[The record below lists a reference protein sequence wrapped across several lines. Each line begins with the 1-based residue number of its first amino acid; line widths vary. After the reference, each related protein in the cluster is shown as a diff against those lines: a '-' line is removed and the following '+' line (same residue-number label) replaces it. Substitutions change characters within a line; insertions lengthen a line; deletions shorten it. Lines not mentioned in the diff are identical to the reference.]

1 MFDCTH
7 YFFLLV
13 LLVLLNN
20 NLRVKSCYS
29 VTSVIYTHFFS
40 SVSDWWNQFPLTAQ
54 QSFRA
59 LVALVAQSSFL
70 SWKRQPADHYEY
82 SYDMSE
88 LTCDVVLTSASDSF
102 SEKKAS
108 LPLHYSRWKLTANE
122 GKRKREDFCN
132 TTNGNW
138 LQAKGKERIQVQG
151 ITLHFTNRCI
161 LVLMFLS
168 LGL

>member
-70 SWKRQPADHYEY
+70 SWKRSQ
-82 SYDMSE
+82 
-88 LTCDVVLTSASDSF
+88 LTTASIVMTCQSWHVIWCWHLLAT
-102 SEKKAS
+102 AS
-108 LPLHYSRWKLTANE
+108 LKKKVLPEKVPLCYNRWNLTANE
-122 GKRKREDFCN
+122 GQRK
-132 TTNGNW
+132 
-138 LQAKGKERIQVQG
+138 KERTFAVQQMEADCKA
-151 ITLHFTNRCI
+151 R
-161 LVLMFLS
+161 S
-168 LGL
+168 LKEDKYRASPFISLYADAF